1 MKESDFDKSIRN
13 MMESYGETPE
23 PSSWISIEKSL
34 SSGRRRVIFVRSFS
48 AVAAVAAAVALFF
61 IIGREEIK
69 TPLNGPAEQIAVI
82 EAGPEKIADEPEV
95 SVIKAGKLITEPT
108 ESIIDPVKTISE
120 LVVVKEENQPN
131 EADQTELVQ
140 TEKENEKAKE
150 NTNENSKE
158 KETAQRIEKSDFT
171 KSDFPIEVQIKS
183 RRRKPSLAL
192 STLLTP
198 GVGNNERILN
208 TYMQTDFMQFTS
220 SLDREQSQ
228 IETVYDTRYLPAVS
242 VGLQLILPLNRVFS
256 LGTGLNYTM
265 LYSTTEEQRF
275 NETVTREHT
284 LHYIGLPVFLYANIF
299 SNEKLILYGGAG
311 ATIEKGLAERVK
323 RNGVLPVDET
333 NPVSGF
339 QWSAGA
345 TIGGEYRLGKHMG
358 LYADPMLVYYFKG
371 NQPKSIRSA
380 QPLQFKLELGLRYR
394 F

>member
-1 MKESDFDKSIRN
+1 MKESDFDKSIRE
-13 MMESYGETPE
+13 MMESYGETPD

-34 SSGRRRVIFVRSFS
+34 SSGRGRVIFVRSFS

-61 IIGREEIK
+61 IIGNDEIK
-69 TPLNGPAEQIAVI
+69 APLNRPAEQIAVI
-82 EAGPEKIADEPEV
+82 ETEPEIMTSEPEV
-95 SVIKAGKLITEPT
+95 SVIKAEKLIIEPT
-108 ESIIDPVKTISE
+108 ESIIEPVKTVSE
-120 LVVVKEENQPN
+120 PVVVNEVNQPKEAGQN
-131 EADQTELVQ
+131 EAVQ
-140 TEKENEKAKE
+140 PEKKIEKEKKKVNEKE
-150 NTNENSKE
+150 SP
-158 KETAQRIEKSDFT
+158 QRIEKSDFI

-183 RRRKPSLAL
+183 RRRKPSLAF

-198 GVGNNERILN
+198 GVGNSERILN

-242 VGLQLILPLNRVFS
+242 VGLQLMVPLNRIFS

-275 NETVTREHT
+275 NETVIREHT
-284 LHYIGLPVFLYANIF
+284 LHYIGLPVYLYANIF
-299 SNEKLILYGGAG
+299 SNENLILYGGAG
-311 ATIEKGLAERVK
+311 ATIEKGLAERVEK
-323 RNGVLPVDET
+323 NGVLPIDET
-333 NPVSGF
+333 NSVPGF